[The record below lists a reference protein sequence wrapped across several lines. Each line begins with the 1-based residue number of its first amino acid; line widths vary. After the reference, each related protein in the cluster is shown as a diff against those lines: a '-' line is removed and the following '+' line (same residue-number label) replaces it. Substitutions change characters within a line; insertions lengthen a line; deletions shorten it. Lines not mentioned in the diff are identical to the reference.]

1 MAKTDKRAGE
11 SRRAKANEQVSEIRR
26 AKHGGIL
33 TLVFSLV
40 SVAWIAPI
48 LIVFLNSF
56 KRKAYIFRSPFGLSN
71 VSITEGFDKWRA
83 GFEKIMCGSLNYKNG
98 LKATDFFSCF
108 GYSLFIT
115 VGSVIAIILCCSMCA
130 WYITRVH
137 TKITKTIYLLCL
149 FSMIVPFQMV
159 MFTLSKFANM
169 LNLANPAGIIV
180 VYLGFGAGLAVFMFS
195 GFIRSISL
203 EIEEAATIDGCTPLQ
218 TFFLVIFPIL
228 KPTTV
233 TIAILEAMWVWNDYL
248 LPSLVLNINK
258 YRTIPIAVQ
267 FLKQSHGQI
276 DWGAMMA
283 VLVLAIVPIIVFYL
297 ACQKYIIE
305 GVVAGAVKG

>member
-1 MAKTDKRAGE
+1 MAKVNENVSAA
-11 SRRAKANEQVSEIRR
+11 RRS
-26 AKHGGIL
+26 KHGGIL
-33 TLVFSLV
+33 TVLFSVL
-40 SVAWIAPI
+40 SIAWILPI
-48 LIVFLNSF
+48 AVVVLNSF
-56 KRKAYIFRSPFGLSN
+56 KRKAYIFRNPFGISAASLSD
-71 VSITEGFDKWRA
+71 GFDRWKQGVDRV
-83 GFEKIMCGSLNYKNG
+83 MCGMLNYTNG
-98 LKATDFFSCF
+98 LKQTNFWSCF

-115 VGSVIAIILCCSMCA
+115 VGSVAAILLFCSMCA
-130 WYITRVH
+130 WYITRVK
-137 TKITKTIYLLCL
+137 TKVTKTLYLLCL

-159 MFTLSKFANM
+159 MFTLSKFANI
-169 LNLANPAGIIV
+169 LHLSNPLGIIV

-195 GFIRSISL
+195 GFIRSIST
-203 EIEEAATIDGCTPLQ
+203 EIEEASTIDGCSPIQ
-218 TFFLVIFPIL
+218 TFFYVIFPIL

-248 LPSLVLNINK
+248 LPSLVLNVNK

-267 FLKQSHGQI
+267 YLKQSHGQL

-283 VLVLAIVPIIVFYL
+283 VLVLAIVPIVIFYI